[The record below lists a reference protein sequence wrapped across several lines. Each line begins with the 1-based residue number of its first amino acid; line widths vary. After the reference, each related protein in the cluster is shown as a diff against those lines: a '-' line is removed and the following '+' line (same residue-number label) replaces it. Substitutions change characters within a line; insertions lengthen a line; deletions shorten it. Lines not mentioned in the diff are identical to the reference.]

1 MYESLRSLDTLSINF
16 NSDGM
21 YILNI
26 ILAFIMFGVALE
38 IKTSDFRSIF
48 YYPKSLLVG
57 LASQLVVLPALT
69 FALVALCYQFIP
81 PSVAMGMILVAACPG
96 GNMSNFMSSLAKGNT
111 ALSVSIT
118 TVNTVVAF
126 ITTPFNFAFWG
137 TRYVN
142 FLNKHS
148 DGLLQTLELSVP
160 HMLFT
165 LCILLII
172 PLIVGMAC
180 AHFFPAFAKKITRP
194 FKAFSIVAFV
204 VILAIALANN
214 LHNFL
219 HHLDYIFI
227 VVLVH
232 NALAILSGFAISHV
246 FSLNAADQR
255 TIAIE
260 TGIQNSGLG
269 LGLLFN
275 PKIFPMGVVTGGML
289 FVVAWWGIWHIVSGF
304 FVVLMYRRRSLP
316 TVSVSPEGWQG

>member
-1 MYESLRSLDTLSINF
+1 MYESLRSLDSLVINF
-16 NSDGM
+16 SSEGVSV
-21 YILNI
+21 LNV

-38 IKTSDFRSIF
+38 IKISDFRTIF
-48 YYPKSLLVG
+48 YKPTPLLVG
-57 LASQLVVLPALT
+57 LTSQLIVLPALT
-69 FALVALCYQFIP
+69 FALVALCRQLIP

-118 TVNTVVAF
+118 TVNSTIAF

-142 FLNKHS
+142 FINRHS
-148 DGLLQTLELSVP
+148 DGLVQTLELSVS
-160 HMLFT
+160 HMLYT

-180 AHFFPAFAKKITRP
+180 SHFLPRLSKKMLQP
-194 FKAFSIVAFV
+194 LKGFSIVAFV
-204 VILAIALANN
+204 AMLFIALA
-214 LHNFL
+214 HNFNNFI
-219 HHLDYIFI
+219 HHLDFIFV

-232 NALAILSGFAISHV
+232 NALAILSGLAVSRIFC
-246 FSLNAADQR
+246 LNSADSR
-255 TIAIE
+255 AVTIE

-275 PKIFPMGVVTGGML
+275 PKIFPVGVVTGGML
-289 FVVAWWGIWHIVSGF
+289 FVVAWWGIWHVVSGF
-304 FVVLMYRRRSLP
+304 FVVMICRRRSALAAKP
-316 TVSVSPEGWQG
+316 VVLDLK